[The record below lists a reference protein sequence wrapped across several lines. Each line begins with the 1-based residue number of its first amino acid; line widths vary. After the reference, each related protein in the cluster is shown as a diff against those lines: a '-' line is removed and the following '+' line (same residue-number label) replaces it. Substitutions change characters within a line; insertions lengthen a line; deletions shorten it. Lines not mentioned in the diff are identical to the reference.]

1 MKFTL
6 KIFSIMTQRQHSI
19 SPDEVNSDSL
29 LDWGPTSASISTGI
43 AFTLGGATLFL
54 LGLLIYLPEQ
64 TTLAIGAGTLI
75 VLTIIGRLFLMCGKT
90 RLALFVLVVGFW
102 GIATGIA
109 FFNGGV
115 RATTVIVYPMII
127 GLAAWL
133 ISVRTAVTMTA
144 STVAVTIGFVLAE
157 SWRLLPVSPPTP
169 PVLHGIVQIILF
181 ITYAAVAAP
190 LVRVY
195 QDRLKELS
203 QHKQDLQKRE
213 TELHRAQEVSSVGS
227 WVYTPATDTL
237 HLSAE
242 MCRIFGLPAGST
254 ESRAGYI
261 ARIYLPDR
269 QTAECAWQDALQSGI
284 FEHEHRIVV
293 GDSLLWIHQ
302 KAEVEFAADGAVR
315 KVLGIAQDLTVQKQ
329 AQIQLSEAMDMLQS
343 AVRAGQVYPWVWDL
357 AQDRLRWGVPPV
369 QLLGPLPEGEAHY
382 KDFRDTVHPDDFDV
396 FLAAGRST
404 LATGAPYACEFR
416 LVRADGAVRWAAA
429 AGELVRDAA
438 DQAVRMIGSTI
449 DITQRKQTEEEMAVL
464 AFFDPLT
471 SLPNRT
477 FFTDRLKQSMTTSA
491 RSASH
496 GALLFIDLDNFK
508 KLNDSFGH
516 DMGDLL
522 LIEVARRLERCV
534 RAGDTV
540 ARLGGDEFVV
550 VLTGLGLEF
559 GEATGQVRAVG
570 AKILATLNQAYELKT
585 TIYSNT
591 PSIGATLFLGQEIDV
606 DMLLKQ
612 ADIAM
617 YKAKAA
623 GRNALHF
630 HHPGLSA

>member
-6 KIFSIMTQRQHSI
+6 KIFSIMTERQHSI
-19 SPDEVNSDSL
+19 SPDEVNTDSL
-29 LDWGPTSASISTGI
+29 LDWGPTSASINTGI

-64 TTLAIGAGTLI
+64 TTRAIGPGAVM
-75 VLTIIGRLFLMCGKT
+75 VLAIIGRLLLMCGKT
-90 RLALFVLVVGFW
+90 RLALFVLIVGFW

-115 RATTVIVYPMII
+115 RATLFIVYPMII

-133 ISVRTAVTMTA
+133 ISVRAAVTMTA
-144 STVAVTIGFVLAE
+144 STVGVTIGFVMAE
-157 SWRLLPVSPPTP
+157 SWQLLPAPPPTP

-181 ITYAAVAAP
+181 ITYAAMAAP
-190 LVRVY
+190 MVRVY
-195 QDRLKELS
+195 QHHMRVLS
-203 QHKQDLQKRE
+203 RNKRDLQKRE
-213 TELHRAQEVSSVGS
+213 AELHRAQAVSSVGS
-227 WVYTPATDTL
+227 WVYTPVTDTL
-237 HLSAE
+237 HMSAE

-254 ESRAGYI
+254 ESRAGYL
-261 ARIYLPDR
+261 ALIYLPDR
-269 QTAECAWQDALQSGI
+269 QAAECAWQEALQSGA

-293 GDSLLWIHQ
+293 GDSLLWIHL
-302 KAEVEFAADGAVR
+302 KAEVEFAADGTVR
-315 KVLGIAQDLTVQKQ
+315 KVLGIAQDRTVQKQ

-343 AVRAGQVYPWVWDL
+343 AVRAGQVYPWVWDV

-369 QLLGPLPEGEAHY
+369 QLLGPLPVGEAHY

-449 DITQRKQTEEEMAVL
+449 DITQRKQAQEEMAVL

-477 FFTDRLKQSMTTSA
+477 LFTDRLKQSMTASA

-570 AKILATLNQAYELKT
+570 AKILAKLNQAYELKT
-585 TIYSNT
+585 TIYNNT
-591 PSIGATLFLGQEIDV
+591 PSIGATLFLGQEIDI
-606 DMLLKQ
+606 DTLLKQ
-612 ADIAM
+612 ADVAM
-617 YKAKAA
+617 YKAKAE

-630 HHPGLSA
+630 HHPGLFA